1 MTIFRSFTAEEIS
14 ALKLH
19 GLDTDGPSQLSDAFV
34 SGLRFK
40 AVPPLAAPVA
50 APAAEK
56 VYEQALLAVLEAV
69 RDYLPPDGIS
79 VHKAMHRIIGLVDPW
94 PTAPVA
100 AAVPDVGDYV
110 LATKYTDGDPGDAW
124 ALGFYDGVRGGR
136 HYVKDS
142 QGRQIR
148 GNGYRRVA
156 AIRPDVGR
164 WLMEVAA
171 PHLERC
177 PPGTVNLWAMLT
189 PSAFDLARNRFH
201 DFARAIER
209 HHGIKGEA

>member
-1 MTIFRSFTAEEIS
+1 MTIEQTLRDALNRAWLLGQTYWAQADSDSYAENRR
-14 ALKLH
+14 ADQTRNK
-19 GLDTDGPSQLSDAFV
+19 F
-34 SGLRFK
+34 
-40 AVPPLAAPVA
+40 
-50 APAAEK
+50 
-56 VYEQALLAVLEAV
+56 QALVKDTLAQ
-69 RDYLPPDGIS
+69 
-79 VHKAMHRIIGLVDPW
+79 M
-94 PTAPVA
+94 TAPTA

-189 PSAFDLARNRFH
+189 PSAFDLAAAPAAQAAKPEPAQRLTDEQVNALRFEYGW
-201 DFARAIER
+201 AKETIRAIELLVR
-209 HHGIKGEA
+209 AQIKEQP